1 MKNIENLPDTTD
13 LTETSENWYDN
24 INIIKQFIDKESS
37 KLTIDELRERKIFL
51 ELLVKKYKN
60 DDKKH

>member
-13 LTETSENWYDN
+13 LTETSKNWYDN